1 MLDHPRL
8 TRTDADEPAI
18 ALTLDRPTDHSFA
31 EPSRE
36 TFLLSTR
43 AAGLVVDDLEYDERE
58 EIAPVT
64 TRILLLTGGAYV
76 PEEKHDPADLVE
88 RLRIPDGGK
97 HPTKTEIERVAA
109 YLENSEIQQR
119 VRWLAEELTAE
130 SRLSEVM
137 DPADVRTRRER
148 MNDLR
153 GIAKDL

>member
-1 MLDHPRL
+1 MPDHPRL

-18 ALTLDRPTDHSFA
+18 ALTLAPSTDHRFA

-64 TRILLLTGGAYV
+64 TRTLLLTGGAYV
-76 PEEKHDPADLVE
+76 PEEKHDPADLIE
-88 RLRIPDGGK
+88 RLRVPDGGK
-97 HPTKTEIERVAA
+97 HPTETEIERVAT

-119 VRWLAEELTAE
+119 LRWLAEELIAE

-137 DPADVRTRRER
+137 DSGDVRTRRER